1 MKAKKI
7 IPTPVDVVGRNVSWK
22 TDGGHTLY
30 GEVVKVGFKI
40 GPHPKYPNT
49 QLRQLNKQLTIVMA
63 DGRVFKV
70 SGEHDDLKRM
80 GMVAETKAVEED
92 F

>member
-7 IPTPVDVVGRNVSWK
+7 IPTPVDVVGRNVSWRNE
-22 TDGGHTLY
+22 GGHTLY
-30 GEVVKVGFKI
+30 GEVIKVGFKYH
-40 GPHPKYPNT
+40 PHPKYPNT
-49 QLRQLNKQLTIVMA
+49 SLRITTKVLTLLMA

-70 SGEHDDLKRM
+70 SGEMKDLKRM
-80 GMVAETKAVEED
+80 GMVADTKAVVED